1 MTRNRNMDLSRTDHV
16 KMNYFPS
23 LKRSG
28 HHGKGEVGVTYLDF
42 SKIFDIFL
50 YDVLMQKL
58 GSLV

>member
-1 MTRNRNMDLSRTDHV
+1 
-16 KMNYFPS
+16 MNYFPS
-23 LKRSG
+23 LKRNG
-28 HHGKGEVGVTYLDF
+28 HHGKGEVDVTYLDF